1 MKNQLLS
8 WRRVP
13 VKIIALIAVIFIPIA
28 LNSCAVH
35 DSTRQ
40 FAPGA
45 GESRVASLKTFHIRD
60 ESGDKA
66 ELAADIASEL
76 KSMGY
81 KASVGTQKSPRADA
95 VVTFA
100 DQWMWDITM
109 YMLSLEIQL
118 REPGSD
124 AVFATAKTVRTSLIR
139 KSQKE
144 MVRETLTKLLKNS

>member
-1 MKNQLLS
+1 MKQEPPKH
-8 WRRVP
+8 RRS
-13 VKIIALIAVIFIPIA
+13 ALNSLWLAAIFFTPIA
-28 LNSCAVH
+28 LNSCAH

-45 GESRVASLKTFHIRD
+45 GQSRVAALKTFHVRN
-60 ESGDKA
+60 ESPDKS
-66 ELAADIASEL
+66 ELAADIAGEL

-81 KASVGTQKSPRADA
+81 QATTGTRKALGTDA
-95 VVTFA
+95 VITFT

-124 AVFATAKTVRTSLIR
+124 AVFATAKTVRTSLVR

-144 MVRETLTKLLKNS
+144 MVRETLAKLLKNP